1 MADISDNFLLYLPNS
16 DSLVELD
23 DNGEI
28 SQENE
33 TFNLVAEEKWMTEF
47 LAKHNETSPAINEIL
62 AELRTAIKN
71 EEIER
76 IIVYH
81 QRIKAAIEKL
91 NKLKEEV
98 KRKLDNKNHPEPI
111 EDSNESENVIQRQSS
126 KARNYARNA
135 QFLSEQIRARENQKK
150 RKRFNFF

>member
-1 MADISDNFLLYLPNS
+1 MADFSDNFLLYLPNS

-23 DNGEI
+23 ENGEI

-62 AELRTAIKN
+62 ADLRNAIKN

-76 IIVYH
+76 IVLYH
-81 QRIKAAIEKL
+81 QRTKAAIEKL
-91 NKLKEEV
+91 KKLKEEM
-98 KRKLDNKNHPEPI
+98 KKKLENKNYPETR
-111 EDSNESENVIQRQSS
+111 EEHSNTENILEQQSS
-126 KARNYARNA
+126 EAQNYARNA
-135 QFLSEQIRARENQKK
+135 QMLSEQIRARENEKKKK
-150 RKRFNFF
+150 RFKFF

>member
-1 MADISDNFLLYLPNS
+1 MTDISDNFLLYLPNS

-47 LAKHNETSPAINEIL
+47 LTKHNETSPAINEIL

-76 IIVYH
+76 IVLYH
-81 QRIKAAIEKL
+81 QRTKAAIEKL
-91 NKLKEEV
+91 KKVKEEM
-98 KRKLDNKNHPEPI
+98 KRKLENKNYPGPK
-111 EDSNESENVIQRQSS
+111 ENPSKTKNMIQQQSS
-126 KARNYARNA
+126 EAQSYARNA
-135 QFLSEQIRARENQKK
+135 QLLSEKIRAQENQKK
-150 RKRFNFF
+150 RNKFKFF